1 MRPASPDLDSGRRR
15 SGRLPHVAGRRRSGP
30 SVFKGDGR
38 ELQEGRPEAR
48 SGRPGRLRD
57 LWLHETKDGKG
68 ADQPAKVL
76 SSVRR

>member
-15 SGRLPHVAGRRRSGP
+15 SDRMPHVAGRRRSGP

-38 ELQEGRPEAR
+38 ELQEGRPEAP

-57 LWLHETKDGKG
+57 LWLQQNEGRKG
-68 ADQPAKVL
+68 GGPAC
-76 SSVRR
+76 